1 MISMN
6 SEPIDKLQGADVCTI
21 VDHPQLRGYQHH
33 IITHIGLNP
42 EDEDISQSK
51 TCPNCGWCSG
61 GRDPF
66 CKRCRF
72 KPKCNCHRSNPR
84 CKRSNRVS

>member
-1 MISMN
+1 MK

-42 EDEDISQSK
+42 EDEDISQVGQKFDTSEVNRK
-51 TCPNCGWCSG
+51 LVFFGQ
-61 GRDPF
+61 
-66 CKRCRF
+66 
-72 KPKCNCHRSNPR
+72 PKVMNEVPWT
-84 CKRSNRVS
+84 